1 MRINNVKSWSLFLV
15 LFFILSLVPNK
26 IKAAGEDIQVVL
38 VQPAVYSANK
48 GDELNYSLD
57 INLPKDYTKKYK
69 NFTVTV
75 MFDGNLSVLDS
86 KLKEISQV
94 PGKMLLVKSTLE
106 AQKKDIVSFSV
117 NDLNVLKN
125 KTNLSIAIKT
135 KVKNNVKAGENFKNS
150 FVLTFVDK
158 SGKEDS
164 SQKDLISN
172 TFVEKGSIKVEDITE
187 KSKNI
192 LGKTEPKLPVKA
204 FVKDKL
210 IGEGRADSTGK
221 FEFTIPVQK
230 AGSEIK
236 VVSYITLKGKTEE
249 IEQKVIVKKESSRLK
264 DDNQK
269 DQPLIINDE
278 SVKIEL
284 LDYLHAAKNL
294 NATKLSAETQAAV
307 KAAIANGEYISIK
320 SKTTDKEI
328 SDTVEMLKS
337 VIKDVRKPYMSGY
350 SKTKFGPNNKI
361 KRSEVAVILKR
372 LLVGDDIVGYFSSF
386 SDVKESA
393 WYSDSIGY
401 IEHIEL
407 MQGYKGNLFKPDKDI
422 TRAEFASIIVKYAN
436 LEDGFSSKSF
446 SDVKS
451 SHWAKDNI
459 DKVSSAGLMV
469 GTTGGKF
476 NPDKAM
482 TRAEVT
488 SVINKLLSRQP
499 DKEFIKKYS
508 KNPFND
514 IKSNFWAYYDILEA
528 TGNWWKKLFN

>member
-1 MRINNVKSWSLFLV
+1 MRIKNVKSWSLFLV

-75 MFDGNLSVLDS
+75 MFDGNLTVLDS

-94 PGKMLLVKSTLE
+94 PGKMLLVKSTLD

-117 NDLNVLKN
+117 NDLNVLGN
-125 KTNLSIAIKT
+125 KSNLSIAIKT

-172 TFVEKGSIKVEDITE
+172 TIVDKGSIKVEDITE
-187 KSKNI
+187 KSKSI
-192 LGKTEPKLPVKA
+192 VGTTEPKLPVKA
-204 FVKDKL
+204 FIKDKL

-221 FEFTIPVQK
+221 FQFTIPVQK

-236 VVSYITLKGKTEE
+236 VVSYITLNGKTEE
-249 IEQKVIVKKESSRLK
+249 VVQKVTVKKEAVQLK
-264 DDNQK
+264 DDVK
-269 DQPLIINDE
+269 DEPLNSNNE
-278 SVKIEL
+278 NVKVEL
-284 LDYLHAAKNL
+284 LDYLNAAKNL
-294 NATKLSAETQAAV
+294 NTSKLSAETQAAT

-372 LLVGDDIVGYFSSF
+372 LLVGDDVVGYFSSF

-436 LEDGFSSKSF
+436 LEEGFSSKSF
-446 SDVKS
+446 SDVKAN
-451 SHWAKDNI
+451 HWAKENI
-459 DKVSSAGLMV
+459 DKVSSAGFMV
-469 GTTGGKF
+469 GTTSGKF

-528 TGNWWKKLFN
+528 TGN